1 MKYNSADFV
10 HSGGDS
16 DHQEVILY
24 KCCVWNFIWVIVSWL
39 KVKILKVINFVSGS
53 DLLKGINNFLSG
65 FVDSSRH

>member
-24 KCCVWNFIWVIVSWL
+24 KCCVQKDTWVIEYWL
-39 KVKILKVINFVSGS
+39 RKYIIKS
-53 DLLKGINNFLSG
+53 DQFCVR
-65 FVDSSRH
+65 FRHA

>member
-24 KCCVWNFIWVIVSWL
+24 KCCVQ
-39 KVKILKVINFVSGS
+39 K
-53 DLLKGINNFLSG
+53 DT
-65 FVDSSRH
+65 

>member
-24 KCCVWNFIWVIVSWL
+24 KCCVQKDTWVINKL
-39 KVKILKVINFVSGS
+39 AEKLYQ
-53 DLLKGINNFLSG
+53 
-65 FVDSSRH
+65 